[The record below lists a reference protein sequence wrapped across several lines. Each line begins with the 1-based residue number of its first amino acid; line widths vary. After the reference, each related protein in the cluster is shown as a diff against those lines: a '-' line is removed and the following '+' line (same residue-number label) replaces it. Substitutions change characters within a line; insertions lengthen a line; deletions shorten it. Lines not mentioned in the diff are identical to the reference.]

1 VKHETGNY
9 AQRRHGPGS
18 HEQRLAILRGEA
30 LSTGGHVTAK
40 RTLGAAVGLLALVL
54 SALVLAPTAAVA
66 GGPDVASE
74 TYSDHTVECGYP
86 IDISGEF
93 TSAEMSRTRSPKDPT
108 TFLDHQRLS
117 FRETWTNTRSGE
129 WFVLRGTS
137 VNLDLKAT
145 QIDADVYEYSSVQ
158 AGQPFV
164 IEDSAGRIV
173 ARDRG
178 VLRVNV
184 LFDTGGD
191 DDPGREF
198 VDFLGLTLGGPHP
211 GFFTD
216 ICRYAADLIGIG
228 STSSQRYMVHPVGST
243 DSPLGYAEYLP
254 PTYGQSASPLLVFL
268 HGYGEGADG
277 SAEGLSSLAG
287 QAIPRYI
294 ANDGWPDERPFVVL
308 APQHEDT
315 SQPDD
320 YSQCDVPFPASCVMT
335 TQHELGNPSPGSVCA
350 TPQEVHDFITY
361 AVSAY
366 DVDPARVYLTGL
378 SCGGYGT
385 WEYLGSYGDGQ
396 VAAAVPIAGE
406 GRPAWQ
412 TAGCELASVPLWA
425 FHGALDEEVDPNGST
440 VPVTGLR
447 NECGVTDED
456 AGLTVYPDHDH
467 DSWNTTYALGA
478 PVDIYTW
485 MLTHVAN

>member
-1 VKHETGNY
+1 M
-9 AQRRHGPGS
+9 
-18 HEQRLAILRGEA
+18 
-30 LSTGGHVTAK
+30 GGHVTAK
-40 RTLGAAVGLLALVL
+40 RTLGAAVGLLALGL

-93 TSAEMSRTRSPKDPT
+93 TSAEMSRSRSPRDPT
-108 TFLDHQRLS
+108 TFLDHARLS

-145 QIDADVYEYSSVQ
+145 QIDANVYEYSSIQ

-216 ICRYAADLIGIG
+216 ICRYAADLACQAAG
-228 STSSQRYMVHPVGST
+228 TRAPLCLRTPVRR
-243 DSPLGYAEYLP
+243 A
-254 PTYGQSASPLLVFL
+254 A
-268 HGYGEGADG
+268 
-277 SAEGLSSLAG
+277 LSRRRLS
-287 QAIPRYI
+287 
-294 ANDGWPDERPFVVL
+294 
-308 APQHEDT
+308 
-315 SQPDD
+315 
-320 YSQCDVPFPASCVMT
+320 T
-335 TQHELGNPSPGSVCA
+335 TQ
-350 TPQEVHDFITY
+350 
-361 AVSAY
+361 
-366 DVDPARVYLTGL
+366 R
-378 SCGGYGT
+378 
-385 WEYLGSYGDGQ
+385 
-396 VAAAVPIAGE
+396 
-406 GRPAWQ
+406 
-412 TAGCELASVPLWA
+412 SVPL
-425 FHGALDEEVDPNGST
+425 VDAQLA
-440 VPVTGLR
+440 V
-447 NECGVTDED
+447 GVV
-456 AGLTVYPDHDH
+456 GGV
-467 DSWNTTYALGA
+467 
-478 PVDIYTW
+478 
-485 MLTHVAN
+485 